1 MSIGIFWFV
10 DNEIIGF
17 KSNLS
22 LLNVDSIGMIDS
34 DFQHVRDWARLNV
47 GMVEYEHFPRGRV
60 VFDTN
65 IKKHIVYL
73 DEKLNTLFIRGKICD
88 FFDIRNGENV
98 IFKKDSHY
106 VS

>member
-1 MSIGIFWFV
+1 MSIGIFWLV

-34 DFQHVRDWARLNV
+34 DYQHVRDWAKLNISV
-47 GMVEYEHFPRGRV
+47 FEYKHFPRGRV

-65 IKKHIVYL
+65 IKKYIICL
-73 DEKLNTLFIRGKICD
+73 DEKLNTLFTRGKICE

-98 IFKKDSHY
+98 IFKKVSYY